1 MVVHLLV
8 FCAIAPLLSSLFT
21 LRVCMTA
28 LTLGCF
34 LLGALLI
41 PAYHVTTLGSLV
53 MESGQAYGIELIV
66 FLLIGI
72 YAWLPIYAR
81 GERLSPL
88 AQLAYVAMTATSL
101 LLTGLVL
108 ATTTT
113 SPISQMTMAGKDVD
127 LAVIHRGGEVMVAVT
142 IGIFAVHL
150 AILGIRVA
158 KSRHSP
164 AFGRA

>member
-1 MVVHLLV
+1 LLV

-21 LRVCMTA
+21 LRASLATM
-28 LTLGCF
+28 TLGCF
-34 LLGALLI
+34 LLGTLLI

-53 MESGQAYGIELIV
+53 MESGQAYGIELLM

-72 YAWLPIYAR
+72 YAWLPIYAN

-88 AQLAYVAMTATSL
+88 AQLSYVAMTATSL

-108 ATTTT
+108 ATTST
-113 SPISQMTMAGKDVD
+113 SPINQMTMAGREVD
-127 LAVIHRGGEVMVAVT
+127 LATIHRGGQFMVAVT
-142 IGIFAVHL
+142 VGVFSVHL
-150 AILGIRVA
+150 AILGVRVA

-164 AFGRA
+164 VLGGA